1 MGTALVASTSSAVGS
16 AAGAPVAAEPVQLDA
31 EKLQVYAVALELQVL
46 CATLA
51 PARHGVLADQL
62 ERASVSA
69 VCNTAEG
76 AGRHSKRD
84 KRRLYV
90 IARGSATETA
100 AIIDILRIRPLA
112 PEAACVQA
120 RSLAVRV
127 VQMLTKL
134 INVLG

>member
-1 MGTALVASTSSAVGS
+1 MAGERMAGQLAANGSPCCLSEQAPFARPTVACPETI
-16 AAGAPVAAEPVQLDA
+16 
-31 EKLQVYAVALELQVL
+31 
-46 CATLA
+46 
-51 PARHGVLADQL
+51 
-62 ERASVSA
+62 
-69 VCNTAEG
+69 
-76 AGRHSKRD
+76 
-84 KRRLYV
+84 V

-100 AIIDILRIRPLA
+100 AIIDTLRVRHLA